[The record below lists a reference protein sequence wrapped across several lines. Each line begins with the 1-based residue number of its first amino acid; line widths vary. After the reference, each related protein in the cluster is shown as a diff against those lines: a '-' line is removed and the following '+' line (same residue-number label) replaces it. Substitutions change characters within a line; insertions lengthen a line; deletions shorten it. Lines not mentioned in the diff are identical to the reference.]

1 MQLKPAMLKTLAPPL
16 AVGMLACMLA
26 SCTNGPALI
35 VGSHVE
41 YNQAVR
47 RVMNEE
53 LLLNI
58 VRMRYAES
66 PQFVEVT
73 GITTTFETGG
83 TVGGTGANLNTS
95 GITAGA
101 SGSITFTD
109 RPTITL
115 TPRQG
120 RETASQLLGSIDVAD
135 IPYLASAG
143 YRLDHLLVLLAENI
157 NGVRSF
163 DVGSVLPTRGGQKEF
178 SDVIKAIAV
187 LQRRDEIICGFL
199 KAYDFYDGTFTQS
212 QLRPTDY
219 LAAVQSGKRW
229 RPIDGQ
235 SDAWALHTYDLEPVI
250 WISPN
255 GLASEEGK
263 TIVRLLHLDPTADF
277 YWLGDLKFQTAPTE
291 PTDSIRIR
299 MRSFYG
305 VMNFLAH
312 AVQIP
317 PKDEASGR
325 SLMQPPGE
333 GELAKHVM
341 LYLSKI
347 LHIHESSKPPK
358 DAFVAVR
365 HRGNW
370 FYIDDREVMSKRSF
384 SMAIELMNLEISG
397 ESNGPTAPILTI
409 PVG

>member
-1 MQLKPAMLKTLAPPL
+1 MRMKSPMLKTLALPL
-16 AVGMLACMLA
+16 AIGTVALTPAA
-26 SCTNGPALI
+26 CTNGPSLI
-35 VGSHVE
+35 VGSHAE

-47 RVMNEE
+47 HVMNEE

-73 GITTTFETGG
+73 GITTTFETAGG
-83 TVGGTGANLNTS
+83 VSGDGASLNTA

-101 SGSITFTD
+101 SGSISFAD
-109 RPTITL
+109 KPTITL

-120 RETASQLLGSIDVAD
+120 RETASQLLGSIAVID

-163 DVGSVLPTRGGQKEF
+163 DVGSALPTRGGQKEF
-178 SDVIKAIAV
+178 SGVIKAVAA

-199 KAYDFYDGTFTQS
+199 KAYDYYDGAIAES
-212 QLRPTDY
+212 QLRPTDF

-229 RPIDGQ
+229 RPLDGRP
-235 SDAWALHTYDLEPVI
+235 DAWALHTYDLEPVI
-250 WISPN
+250 WISPD
-255 GLASEEGK
+255 GLASEDGQ
-263 TIVRLLHLDPTADF
+263 TLVRLLHLDPTVEF
-277 YWLGDLKFQTAPTE
+277 FWLGDLKFLSQPSA

-317 PKDEASGR
+317 PEDEAAGR

-333 GELAKHVM
+333 GELAEHVM

-365 HRGNW
+365 HRGKW

-384 SMAIELMNLEISG
+384 SMAVELMNLEISG
-397 ESNGPTAPILTI
+397 GGGSPTAPILTI